1 MRVSVNE
8 LSNIT
13 GRDRHTIRKQ
23 LDSLPSING
32 KKGALLYDSKRALS
46 VIYKT
51 GNLEDARAKHAL
63 SQVSL
68 NAVREEDLRKSR
80 IPLEEILDVLDFTF
94 QSIASTLKAAK
105 FKKLTPELI
114 NEIFDKIRAGFAK
127 IK

>member
-1 MRVSVNE
+1 MRMSLTQLADV
-8 LSNIT
+8 T

-23 LDSLPSING
+23 LDSLPSVNG

-46 VIYKT
+46 VIYQA

-68 NAVREEDLRKSR
+68 NAVREEDLRKNR

-94 QSIASTLKAAK
+94 QSIAATLKAAK

>member
-1 MRVSVNE
+1 MR
-8 LSNIT
+8 LSLTQLADLT

-23 LDSLPSING
+23 LDFLPSLNG

-46 VIYKT
+46 VIYKA

-68 NAVREEDLRKSR
+68 NAVREEDLRRDR
-80 IPLEEILDVLDFTF
+80 IPLEDILDVHNQLF
-94 QSIASTLKAAK
+94 QAIAAPIKAARG
-105 FKKLTPELI
+105 LTMKEK
-114 NEIFDKIRAGFAK
+114 NEIFDKIRTGLAK

>member
-1 MRVSVNE
+1 MS
-8 LSNIT
+8 LTQLADLT

-23 LDSLPSING
+23 LDSLQSLNG

-46 VIYKT
+46 VIYKA

-68 NAVREEDLRKSR
+68 NSVREEDLRKNR
-80 IPLEEILDVLDFTF
+80 IPLEEVLDVHNQLF
-94 QSIASTLKAAK
+94 QAIAAQLKASK
-105 FKKLTPELI
+105 GLTTEEK
-114 NEIFDKIRAGFAK
+114 NEIFDKIRAALAK

>member
-1 MRVSVNE
+1 MRVSINE

-23 LDSLPSING
+23 LDSLPSKNG

-46 VIYKT
+46 VIYQA

-68 NAVREEDLRKSR
+68 NAVREEDLRKNR
-80 IPLEEILDVLDFTF
+80 IPIEEILDVLDLTF
-94 QSIASTLKAAK
+94 QSIAATLKAAK

>member
-1 MRVSVNE
+1 MRVSINE

-46 VIYKT
+46 VIYQA

-68 NAVREEDLRKSR
+68 NAVREEDLRKNR
-80 IPLEEILDVLDFTF
+80 IPIEEILDVLDLTF
-94 QSIASTLKAAK
+94 QSIAATLKAAK

>member
-1 MRVSVNE
+1 MS
-8 LSNIT
+8 LTQLADFT

-46 VIYKT
+46 VIYQA

-68 NAVREEDLRKSR
+68 NSVREEDLRKNR
-80 IPLEEILDVLDFTF
+80 IPREEVLDVFDLAF

-114 NEIFDKIRAGFAK
+114 NEIFDKIRDGFAK

>member
-1 MRVSVNE
+1 VRVSVNE
-8 LSNIT
+8 LANIT

-46 VIYKT
+46 VIYGA

-68 NAVREEDLRKSR
+68 NAVREEELRKYR
-80 IPLEEILDVLDFTF
+80 IPRDEVLDVFDQAF
-94 QSIASTLKAAK
+94 QSIAATLKAAK

-114 NEIFDKIRAGFAK
+114 NEIFDKILAGFAK

>member
-8 LSNIT
+8 LANIT

-23 LDSLPSING
+23 LDSIPSING

-46 VIYKT
+46 VIYQA

-68 NAVREEDLRKSR
+68 NAVREEDLRKNR
-80 IPLEEILDVLDFTF
+80 IPREDVLEVIDQAF
-94 QSIASTLKAAK
+94 QAVASTLKASK
-105 FKKLTPELI
+105 QPKELI
-114 NEIFDKIRAGFAK
+114 NEIFDKFRAALAK